1 MIVYNFAQAMPVIAA
16 ATMEPMLNINS
27 PSNKSVIS
35 GLLVSRLDLHHNKIG
50 AKNYRDRGCQWI
62 NVLPSCREALI
73 LRHYVMLS

>member
-1 MIVYNFAQAMPVIAA
+1 MIFDQAMPVIAA
-16 ATMEPMLNINS
+16 ASMEPILNINS

-35 GLLVSRLDLHHNKIG
+35 GRLVFCLDMHRNKIG
-50 AKNYRDRGCQWI
+50 AKNYRDRECQWI